1 MSYAEKAMKNCK
13 KITPPLHPLPK
24 STQENIP
31 VQAISEDGIFLL
43 EKKAE
48 GQDKLYDKAYLFT
61 DTNFSIKEEDEKES
75 YFKLYTQFLNSLGVS
90 FKILI
95 MNNNRN
101 MEKIR
106 REVFLKCEDARYQ
119 ELVQEVN
126 QRIEKSLAY
135 GMNGIEQV
143 RVFVISCE
151 RQDIDRARDFFRT
164 LEANLILNFK
174 RLGSTLIPC
183 GAEERLRLLHAFYRL
198 GKEEDYNFN
207 YAEAFRKKTDWRN
220 DICNLAIQEYRDEKG
235 RFDGKTLK
243 YDDRYVRVLFARQ
256 FPNSIGDKFMQ
267 DITGVSFH
275 TITALDCA
283 PIPQNIAKARF
294 MDLYMN
300 NGRSIEKQQEQRNRA
315 RAFSSDISYDKRREK
330 EEIES
335 YLDILTEN
343 DEKLLY
349 LGLYIIVTAFGKEE
363 LESYCITLDTIA
375 KGYGIALEPA
385 YADQRNAVNT
395 ALPVAVRYYDA
406 MRPVFTQ
413 SMCGFIPFNVQELYH
428 PGGMFYGCNQVSK
441 NIVVG
446 DRKRL
451 ANGNGFILGITGGGK
466 SVEAKCE
473 MMQVVV
479 NTEDDLIVID
489 PQNEYRE
496 LADNFHG
503 QFINISSESRNN
515 INPLDVATLG
525 YMESRDAFVADKTE
539 LMLGICEQILK
550 HEITAGQRS
559 IISRCVRKVY
569 QEYFEQEHG
578 KHVKCPTMAEFYEMV
593 KKQAEHEA
601 RDIELALELFVE
613 GALDIFAKPT
623 NVNTESRILVY
634 GIADL
639 GKDLSSVGMLIM
651 LESIRARIARNYR
664 KGKVTWLYIDE
675 FHNLANQPVSAAF
688 LEKIW
693 KEVRKLG
700 GMVTGITQNI
710 ADLLKSKTVETMLCN
725 SEYLNL
731 LKQSDIE
738 IDIFRDMLRF
748 NENIL
753 EFVNNSECGC
763 GILKFG
769 DILIPKDN
777 RLNKDSLLYQM
788 VNTNFHEIHAKKPK
802 KKEVL
807 AAFDSM
813 AADKAQDMENVPYAP
828 AGVISMPPKGE

>member
-1 MSYAEKAMKNCK
+1 MGYAGKVMRGCK
-13 KITPPLHPLPK
+13 KIMPPLHPVPK
-24 STQENIP
+24 STQESIP
-31 VQAISEDGIFLL
+31 IQAIAEDGIFLL
-43 EKKAE
+43 EQKPG
-48 GQDKLYDKAYLFT
+48 GQDRLYDKAYLFT
-61 DTNFSIKEEDEKES
+61 DTNFSIKEEEEKES

-90 FKILI
+90 FKILV

-106 REVFLKCEDARYQ
+106 QEVFLKCSDARYR
-119 ELVQEVN
+119 ELVDEMN
-126 QRIEKSLAY
+126 QRIKKSLES
-135 GMNGIEQV
+135 GMNGIEQT

-164 LEANLILNFK
+164 LEANLILSFR

-198 GKEEDYNFN
+198 GKEEEYRFN
-207 YAEAFRKKTDWRN
+207 YAEAFRKRADWRN
-220 DICNLAIQEYRDEKG
+220 DICNLAIKECRDETG
-235 RFDGKTLK
+235 HFDGKTLE
-243 YDDRYVRVLFARQ
+243 YDGRYVRVLFARQ
-256 FPNSIGDKFMQ
+256 FPNSISDKFMQ
-267 DITGVSFH
+267 DITSVSFH
-275 TITALDCA
+275 TITTLDCA

-330 EEIES
+330 EEIEG

-349 LGLYIIVTAFGKEE
+349 LALYVVVTAFDKEE

-395 ALPVAVRYYDA
+395 ALPVAARYYDA

-413 SMCGFIPFNVQELYH
+413 SMCGFVPFNVQELYH
-428 PGGMFYGCNQVSK
+428 PGGIFYGCNRVSK

-451 ANGNGFILGITGGGK
+451 TNGNGFILGTTGSGK

-473 MMQVVV
+473 MTQAVV

-503 QFINISSESRNN
+503 QFINISSESQNH
-515 INPLDVATLG
+515 INPLDVSTLG
-525 YMESRDAFVADKTE
+525 YMESRDAFIADKTE

-550 HEITAGQRS
+550 HENTAGQRS

-569 QEYFEQEHG
+569 QEYFEG
-578 KHVKCPTMAEFYEMV
+578 KCRKSPTMEEFYGMV
-593 KKQAEHEA
+593 KQQGEREA

-613 GALDIFAKPT
+613 GALNVFAKPT

-639 GKDLSSVGMLIM
+639 GKDLSSVGMLVM

-675 FHNLANQPVSAAF
+675 FHNLASQPVSAAF

-710 ADLLKSKTVETMLCN
+710 ADLLKTKTVETMLCN

-777 RLNKDSLLYQM
+777 RLGKDSLLYRM

-807 AAFDSM
+807 AAFDSL
-813 AADKAQDMENVPYAP
+813 ASDKAKAMEDEPYAQ
-828 AGVISMPPKGE
+828 AGVISMHPERE